1 MNNIVL
7 DSDKAIQFACKYP
20 REVWTEAHYD
30 VSAKGEDIEEISEGV
45 LKYEMTVTD
54 AVEAGGMVDVQI
66 SPLHSF
72 KFAAKYDILSFISFR
87 RTSSPGPSKVWIP
100 DIDKPCV
107 TQFLVSAIV
116 QYHLEPMNFI

>member
-1 MNNIVL
+1 MRRHYLKNSDLYLRYTLTNADSVDMNLNNIVL

-54 AVEAGGMVDVQI
+54 AVEAGGMVDI
-66 SPLHSF
+66 RINPLHSF
-72 KFAAKYDILSFISFR
+72 NFAAK
-87 RTSSPGPSKVWIP
+87 
-100 DIDKPCV
+100 
-107 TQFLVSAIV
+107 
-116 QYHLEPMNFI
+116 